1 MRPNHTASTGGLT
14 MPGGVAAQIRAWL
27 LVDAALALHVTDEA
41 LTGFL
46 GFYNPLVQRI
56 RERIAWFPMPTFT
69 FPVWLTG
76 LILLVIL
83 LAALTP
89 VIRNQATL
97 GRVLSWILATI
108 MFANGCGH
116 LLGSIYFQ
124 RWLPGT
130 TSAPLLIITSVML
143 MRSAAAR
150 QAHA

>member
-1 MRPNHTASTGGLT
+1 VTVRDPATAQ
-14 MPGGVAAQIRAWL
+14 VRAWL

-46 GFYNPLVQRI
+46 DFYNPLVVRI
-56 RERIAWFPMPTFT
+56 RERIGWFPMPRFT

-89 VIRNQATL
+89 VIRKQVLL
-97 GRVLSWILATI
+97 GRVLSWILSVI
-108 MFANGCGH
+108 MFGNGCGH
-116 LLGSIYFQ
+116 LLGSVYFQ

-143 MRSAAAR
+143 MRSSSAGAR
-150 QAHA
+150 TAYRDG

>member
-1 MRPNHTASTGGLT
+1 MTVRDPATAQ
-14 MPGGVAAQIRAWL
+14 VRAWL

-46 GFYNPLVQRI
+46 DFYNPLVQRI

-69 FPVWLTG
+69 FPVWLAG

-89 VIRNQATL
+89 VIRNQATI
-97 GRVLSWILATI
+97 GRVLSWILAVI

-130 TSAPLLIITSVML
+130 TSAPLLIVTSVML

-150 QAHA
+150 RAQA